1 VFFEMD
7 PEYSDAWGLDNG
19 TVGGSARLGEA
30 ASVVPSSGITSLH
43 LVPASS
49 PAVISSVVP
58 RAVSPLDNYTSSILS
73 ESSKRVFQP
82 TTPSSVD
89 TSSTILDGIRALNQT
104 VDGLLH
110 KLLHQEQRLMPAPVP
125 QPPQPPVIQIF
136 NGGSGVPEIHSS
148 SVDPA
153 LAGGVA
159 ALVLFLLFV
168 LGVFLLRRFFPR
180 RWETVR
186 DATVRILRSAAVPIA
201 WLLHQLGDLSHRF
214 GTSSGSDTVRHLTSG
229 SDTVRHLTIFPLFPW
244 IVHKPVVTF
253 VIG

>member
-1 VFFEMD
+1 MD
-7 PEYSDAWGLDNG
+7 PEYSDALELGNW

-30 ASVVPSSGITSLH
+30 ASVVPSSGIASLRH
-43 LVPASS
+43 VPASS
-49 PAVISSVVP
+49 PMVISSAVP
-58 RAVSPLDNYTSSILS
+58 RVVSPLSNITSSIFS
-73 ESSKRVFQP
+73 ESSKSVLQP
-82 TTPSSVD
+82 VTPSSVD
-89 TSSTILDGIRALNQT
+89 TSSTILNGIRALNQT

-110 KLLHQEQRLMPAPVP
+110 KLHQQEQRLMPASVP

-136 NGGSGVPEIHSS
+136 NGGSGVPEVHSS

-168 LGVFLLRRFFPR
+168 LGAFLLRPFFPR

-186 DATVRILRSAAVPIA
+186 DATVRVLRSAAVPIA

-214 GTSSGSDTVRHLTSG
+214 GTSSGSDTVSYLN
-229 SDTVRHLTIFPLFPW
+229 I
-244 IVHKPVVTF
+244 
-253 VIG
+253 

>member
-214 GTSSGSDTVRHLTSG
+214 GTSSGSDTVRHLT
-229 SDTVRHLTIFPLFPW
+229 IFPLFPW